1 MIALAWHTARV
12 RAASLAGSF
21 LALALGVALL
31 AAMALTLAAT
41 IGAPARVTWFARAS
55 VVVAG
60 DNTVA
65 IPSGE
70 ARQGPQTLR
79 TAGARAVPPALA
91 RPLSALGARTV
102 ADYAGYA
109 AAPGAP
115 GRSVHPWPAAA
126 LHAYS
131 WVSGGPP
138 HQPGQLVVSAP
149 TRLTTGDRVVVAT
162 SLGPRAF
169 TVSGVLRSPAAP
181 AFYAA
186 SAVAKRLAGGRI
198 DAIALTVR
206 PGYPAARL
214 TARVRAAVRGA
225 PVRVLTGNSRAAA
238 QPGPDPVLI
247 QQAVALLGTASG
259 VAGFVSVFVVAGTF
273 GYSVSIR
280 RREFGLLRS
289 AGATPRQVRRLVRG
303 EALVVAVPAALAGCA
318 AAVLLASRADRWLVQ
333 AGYLPL
339 GFTARF
345 IWWPVAAAFGAGIA
359 VALAGAGLA
368 ARRAGRVRPAEALR
382 EAAGGRRAMPLLRWA
397 AALAALAGSVPVLAA
412 LVAVHSA
419 DAAALLLPAALLLV
433 LGGALLTPAVAPPLL
448 RLAGWPL
455 AARYGPAGPLAARS
469 AAASGRRTAAIA
481 APVLLT
487 IGIAGAMLAGTATLT
502 HAQQAAAGARI
513 AAPVMIRPSGPAG
526 LASATVAAVRSAP
539 GVAAAAAVTAAPVY
553 VKAAG
558 DPEQW
563 DGLYLDG
570 PSSARLLRYP
580 LAAGSLAALTGS
592 GTVAVPAGTWRLGQI
607 ATVWLTDSARVRLRV
622 VAVLAR
628 RIDLEQAVLL
638 PWGLR
643 TAHLAA
649 PLATA
654 VYLRMTPG
662 AGLAGVRAAARA
674 GGGRVTATRGLVAAA
689 EAQSSR
695 ATTRALIAVLGLAL
709 AYTVIAIAN
718 TLVIATAGRR
728 AELAALRLVGATRGQ
743 VLRLA
748 GTEAAIVAAL
758 GTGLATV
765 VTAVTLAAVRRGLGG
780 VAPAVRMVVPWT
792 PLAALALVCLV
803 VAVLGSVLTAAAAL
817 RAPGKT
823 LAAAA
828 AG

>member
-1 MIALAWHTARV
+1 MMALAWHTARA
-12 RAASLAGSF
+12 RSASLVGSF
-21 LALALGVALL
+21 VALALGVALL

-41 IGAPARVTWFARAS
+41 IGAPARVTWFARAA

-60 DNTVA
+60 DNMVA
-65 IPSGE
+65 VPSGE
-70 ARQGPQTLR
+70 AGQGPQALR
-79 TAGARAVPPALA
+79 TAGARAVPPVLVG
-91 RPLSALGARTV
+91 PLSALGARTV

-109 AAPGAP
+109 AVPGAP

-126 LHAYS
+126 LHPYA

-138 HQPGQLVVSAP
+138 RQPGQLVVSEP
-149 TRLTTGDRVVVAT
+149 TRLATGDRVVAAT
-162 SLGPRAF
+162 ALGPRTFA
-169 TVSGVLRSPAAP
+169 VSGVLRSPAAP
-181 AFYAA
+181 AFYATG
-186 SAVAKRLAGGRI
+186 AVARRLAGGRI
-198 DAIALTVR
+198 DAIALMTR
-206 PGYPAARL
+206 PGYPAAQL
-214 TARVRAAVRGA
+214 AARARAAAAGA
-225 PVRVLTGNSRAAA
+225 PVRVLTGTGRAAA
-238 QPGPDPVLI
+238 QPGPDPVVV

-303 EALVVAVPAALAGCA
+303 EALVVAVPAALAGSA
-318 AAVLLASRADRWLVQ
+318 AAVLLAGRADRWLAR
-333 AGYLPL
+333 AGFLPP
-339 GFTARF
+339 GFTAHF
-345 IWWPVAAAFGAGIA
+345 ILWPVAAAFAAGLA
-359 VALAGAGLA
+359 VALGGAGLA

-382 EAAGGRRAMPLLRWA
+382 ESAAGRRAMPPLRWA

-433 LGGALLTPAVAPPLL
+433 LGAALLTPALAPPLL
-448 RLAGWPL
+448 RLLGAPL

-487 IGIAGAMLAGTATLT
+487 VGIAGSMLAGTATLT
-502 HAQQAAAGARI
+502 HAQQAATASRI
-513 AAPVMIRPSGPAG
+513 AAPVMVQPSGTAG
-526 LASATVAAVRSAP
+526 LADASVAAIRSAP
-539 GVAAAAAVTAAPVY
+539 GVAAAAAVTSAPVY
-553 VKAAG
+553 LKSGG
-558 DPEQW
+558 DPERW

-570 PSSARLLRYP
+570 PAAMRLLRYP
-580 LAAGSLAALTGS
+580 LVAGRLAALTGS
-592 GTVAVPAGTWRLGQI
+592 GTVAVPAGTWRLGQT
-607 ATVWLTDSARVRLRV
+607 ATLWLTDSARVRLRV
-622 VAVLAR
+622 VAVLAH
-628 RIDLEQAVLL
+628 RIDLEQTVLL

-643 TAHLAA
+643 AGHLAA

-689 EAQSSR
+689 DAQASR
-695 ATTRALIAVLGLAL
+695 ANTRALIVVLGLAL
-709 AYTVIAIAN
+709 VYTVIAIAN
-718 TLVIATAGRR
+718 TLVIATASRR
-728 AELAALRLVGATRGQ
+728 AELAALRLAGATRAQ

-748 GTEAAIVAAL
+748 GTEAALVAAL
-758 GTGLATV
+758 GTGLAAV
-765 VTAVTLAAVRRGLGG
+765 ITAVTVAAVRRGLAG
-780 VAPAVRMVVPWT
+780 VAPPSGAAVPWT
-792 PLAALALVCLV
+792 PLAAIGLVCLV

-817 RAPGKT
+817 RDPGQT

-828 AG
+828 GP

>member
-1 MIALAWHTARV
+1 MIALAWHTARA

-41 IGAPARVTWFARAS
+41 IGAPARVTWFARAG

-60 DNTVA
+60 DDTVTIA
-65 IPSGE
+65 SGE
-70 ARQGPQTLR
+70 AGAGPQTLR

-91 RPLSALGARTV
+91 GPLSALGARTV
-102 ADYAGYA
+102 TDYAGYA
-109 AAPGAP
+109 AASGAP
-115 GRSVHPWPAAA
+115 GRTVHPWAAAA
-126 LHAYS
+126 LHAHT
-131 WVSGGPP
+131 WVAGGPP
-138 HQPGQLVVSAP
+138 RQPGQLVVSAP

-162 SLGPRAF
+162 TLGPRAF

-186 SAVAKRLAGGRI
+186 GAVARRLAGGRI
-198 DAIALTVR
+198 DAIALTAR
-206 PGYPAARL
+206 AGEPAAQL
-214 TARVRAAVRGA
+214 AARVRAVVRGA
-225 PVRVLTGNSRAAA
+225 PVRVLTGTGRAAA
-238 QPGPDPVLI
+238 QPGPDPAAV
-247 QQAVALLGTASG
+247 QQGIALLGTASG

-303 EALVVAVPAALAGCA
+303 EALVVAVPAALAGCT
-318 AAVLLASRADRWLVQ
+318 AAVLLAGRADRWLVH
-333 AGYLPL
+333 AGFLPR
-339 GFTARF
+339 GFTAHF
-345 IWWPVAAAFGAGIA
+345 IAWPVAAAFAAGLT

-382 EAAGGRRAMPLLRWA
+382 DAAAGRRAMPLLRWA
-397 AALAALAGSVPVLAA
+397 AALAALGGAVPVLAA
-412 LVAVHSA
+412 VVAVHSA

-433 LGGALLTPAVAPPLL
+433 LGGALLTPALAPPLL
-448 RLAGWPL
+448 RLAGAPL

-487 IGIAGAMLAGTATLT
+487 MGIAGSMLAGTATLT
-502 HAQQAAAGARI
+502 HAQQAAAASRI
-513 AAPVMIRPSGPAG
+513 AAPVMIQPSGTAG
-526 LASATVAAVRSAP
+526 LAGPAVAAVRSAP

-553 VKAAG
+553 VRAAG
-558 DPEQW
+558 DPERW
-563 DGLYLDG
+563 DGVYLDG
-570 PSSARLLRYP
+570 PSAARLLRYP
-580 LAAGSLAALTGS
+580 LVAGSLASLTGA
-592 GTVAVPAGTWRLGQI
+592 GTVAVPAGTWRLGQT

-622 VAVLAR
+622 VAVLAHR
-628 RIDLEQAVLL
+628 VDLEQAVLL
-638 PWGLR
+638 PWALR
-643 TAHLAA
+643 AGHLAA

-654 VYLRMTPG
+654 VYLRMAPG
-662 AGLAGVRAAARA
+662 AGLAGVRAAART
-674 GGGRVTATRGLVAAA
+674 GGGRVVATRGLVAAA
-689 EAQSSR
+689 DAQASR
-695 ATTRALIAVLGLAL
+695 AETRALIVVLGLAL

-718 TLVIATAGRR
+718 TMVIATAGRR
-728 AELAALRLVGATRGQ
+728 AELAALRLAGGTRAQ

-748 GTEAAIVAAL
+748 GTEAVLVTAL
-758 GTGLATV
+758 GTGLAAAA
-765 VTAVTLAAVRRGLGG
+765 TAVTLAAVRRGLAS
-780 VAPAVRMVVPWT
+780 VAPEVRVSVPWA
-792 PLAALALVCLV
+792 PLVAIALVCLL

-817 RAPGKT
+817 RDPRGT
-823 LAAAA
+823 VTAA